1 MLLIQN
7 KIEIFV
13 LLWREKFLI
22 FETREIMRDENSSIS
37 KVWNLYETQ
46 KNYVNNTTTSVK
58 EKDTHLGE
66 TVTYNMMVNS
76 SRTERGSDR
85 QRNPEFQQEEQVT
98 GMKSYLTQGPYNQG
112 TNLESATSQI
122 SGEDLRSKTRTS
134 SPLNL
139 KLKDEPP
146 SNKPNVHQLM
156 HTQMWPNH
164 TTGIIRLQRGTKHRQ
179 ARTQMNHE
187 DTLRERPVMTG
198 HTGGD
203 PLRTGCP
210 KKQLQRQKALR
221 SCPGLGGGRMESD
234 C

>member
-76 SRTERGSDR
+76 SRTERGSD
-85 QRNPEFQQEEQVT
+85 
-98 GMKSYLTQGPYNQG
+98 
-112 TNLESATSQI
+112 
-122 SGEDLRSKTRTS
+122 
-134 SPLNL
+134 
-139 KLKDEPP
+139 
-146 SNKPNVHQLM
+146 
-156 HTQMWPNH
+156 
-164 TTGIIRLQRGTKHRQ
+164 
-179 ARTQMNHE
+179 
-187 DTLRERPVMTG
+187 
-198 HTGGD
+198 
-203 PLRTGCP
+203 
-210 KKQLQRQKALR
+210 
-221 SCPGLGGGRMESD
+221 
-234 C
+234 